1 MKKSN
6 IALLGLALI
15 FTAGM
20 LTTGFILKKEAAK
33 INLNDPLRNY
43 ETTPTAAFKV
53 LKISGSNG
61 YPIHIQYDTGNS
73 LTVLRRRKSFLKAKN
88 TADTLEIIF
97 SGANIPLDEASK
109 NTTPAGIIIKTN
121 AVNKIANQNTFVRI
135 IDFRKTDLDLA
146 LSGQAV
152 ATFSNCQF
160 PALNIRAT
168 GQSRFGFD
176 GQNIADNFNLNL
188 QNSTIGFLKNIQF
201 AVLQH
206 QVGDSAAV
214 VLSNQVMAQVFN
226 QGQKK
231 LMQPTK

>member
-6 IALLGLALI
+6 IALLGLA
-15 FTAGM
+15 FVFATGM

-43 ETTPTAAFKV
+43 ETSQMPAFKV
-53 LKISGSNG
+53 LKISGTNG
-61 YPIHIQYDTGNS
+61 YPIHVQYDTVNS
-73 LTVLRRRKSFLKAKN
+73 LTVLRRRKSFLKTKT
-88 TADTLEIIF
+88 TADTLEIVF
-97 SGANIPLDEASK
+97 SGANIPLDEAGK

-135 IDFRKTDLDLA
+135 IDFKRTNLDLA
-146 LSGQAV
+146 LSGQAA
-152 ATFSNCQF
+152 ATFNNCQF

-168 GQSRFGFD
+168 HQSQFGFD
-176 GQNIADNFNLNL
+176 GQNIAENFNLNL

-201 AVLQH
+201 TVLQH
-206 QVGDSAAV
+206 QFGDSAAV
-214 VLSNQVMAQVFN
+214 VLSNQSMAQVFN

-231 LMQPTK
+231 PTQPTE